1 MILSL
6 PKRSKRNGF
15 ISLTETA
22 KTTVELSV
30 GLLYYLYALDYLVTY
45 KGYTIELT

>member
-6 PKRSKRNGF
+6 PKLSKRNGF

-22 KTTVELSV
+22 KTTVALSL
-30 GLLYYLYALDYLVTY
+30 GPLYYLYELDYLFTY
-45 KGYTIELT
+45 KG